1 MNDDADT
8 GITPEASSYVLSDD
22 STPGASHTGHLTHDM
37 DALGTTGNVVAPAQG
52 EPDPRITAALEEQI
66 PLLGRAMDE
75 FLDAMAP
82 EGSLLEPLRERLH
95 WGLVNVLHHHTTKL
109 QSMADRAAQDLRAVN
124 HLVPANEVSQLE
136 LERATIVA
144 QDRHQRL
151 AAFEELH
158 SAAAFHY
165 RHRNGDAWRP
175 KLPNRSYVGT
185 QTQYAGSYSN
195 QRDTARAARAL
206 QRQIQ
211 RDREQAEEAR
221 SRRAAP
227 RNPDAYHVVV
237 TGDPD
242 YPQLGQ
248 ISTALERLHRKHPTL
263 VVNTLHETEIGQFA
277 AEWAQL
283 HNVPHR
289 YIGIR
294 RPGDL
299 VDFALSLPQASNPQ
313 VQATQL
319 GEAHAFAP
327 ILRQQRAILSL
338 NPSVVLAFGDERWG
352 AEPFT
357 QLAHDHQ
364 LPLWAFDR
372 QGQSR
377 AYAAGQAPAVEN
389 PLPTRTLVYAGIGAR
404 ATPAETQELMTQV
417 AAELGAQNFTLR
429 SGGARGADQAF
440 EAGANLANSPKQ
452 IFIPNDGFNGRT
464 SGVDSAS
471 ADIPRRAFDI
481 AAEHHPSWDRLK
493 PATQALH
500 ARNTLQ
506 ILGPHCD
513 QPVDFVLCWTADG
526 RDSGGTGQALRV
538 ARAYNIPIANLGGP
552 DAPRD
557 VDAVLEKLGPL
568 VPQWS
573 AEDRERIEQFAQHI
587 HREPLRDRPAEY
599 AQEDRADFA
608 HNERTLKH
616 CANRF
621 NRLLEVVGPQGT
633 QLSDHRPS
641 VAWGMCHVL
650 HYQLNDLS
658 RQARDTSL
666 ADSSTLAA
674 QTGQLAVLREGLNA
688 HYSALGFGAW
698 NPRSRGLDNR
708 PSQTYA
714 NLQASAFLAGLDQ
727 SAIDA
732 HRPENAR
739 ILVEGTEGLTLNDY
753 DRLDRYLTRIRDW
766 HREHEGRDIS
776 VVHKSPQSIL
786 RQWCEN
792 KGVHQHLYT
801 PDFRRSAARAPAERD
816 RAMVNDVRPDRY
828 VELADDKQA
837 RYTRRHVEDY
847 NRKAERTGERAI
859 PVTRPRSADAKVVD
873 INTAKAAREAAQSH
887 AALRFHS
894 RAEEGALLSPRSI
907 TPFSIEGVQWRSVH
921 HYYAAS
927 LFGAVRS
934 TAAEQVYQAIRQ
946 EPDVAQAQRLA
957 AEQAP
962 NLSTVADWDER
973 RVGIMAEA
981 LAAKFAPGTRAAE
994 YLLSTG
1000 ERPLVHNGDPFW
1012 GVGKDDNGRNLLG
1025 AMLEQCRRSLRA
1037 GDAPDVETM
1046 LQPTHGI
1053 VIDHPAAARVA
1064 DYQIAQERHA
1074 ASYDRWTA
1082 SYASQEP
1089 RVAAQLAAETTELSQ
1104 QLGRA
1109 AQHFLANYERYEPFL
1124 DSAEV
1129 SKATLEAD
1137 QQNLTVEQT
1146 HSHTRQQHQDLG
1158 AQMG

>member
-1 MNDDADT
+1 
-8 GITPEASSYVLSDD
+8 
-22 STPGASHTGHLTHDM
+22 
-37 DALGTTGNVVAPAQG
+37 
-52 EPDPRITAALEEQI
+52 
-66 PLLGRAMDE
+66 MDE
-75 FLDAMAP
+75 FIDAMAP
-82 EGSLLEPLRERLH
+82 EGSVLEPLRERLH
-95 WGLVNVLHHHTTKL
+95 WGLVNVLHHHSTKL
-109 QSMADRAAQDLRAVN
+109 QRMADAAAQDLRALN
-124 HLVPANEVSQLE
+124 HTVPANEISQLE
-136 LERATIVA
+136 LEAATVTA
-144 QDRHQRL
+144 QARHERL
-151 AAFEELH
+151 GAFEELH

-165 RHRNGDAWRP
+165 RHRNGDTWRP
-175 KLPNRSYVGT
+175 KLPHLSYVGT
-185 QTQYAGSYSN
+185 QTRYEGSYSTG
-195 QRDTARAARAL
+195 RDTARAARAL

-211 RDREQAEEAR
+211 RDREQAR
-221 SRRAAP
+221 VRRAAP

-242 YPQLGQ
+242 YPRLEQV
-248 ISTALERLHRKHPTL
+248 STVLEHLHRKHPTL
-263 VVNTLHETEIGQFA
+263 VVNTLHETEIGTFA

-289 YIGIR
+289 PIGMR

-299 VDFALSLPQASNPQ
+299 VDFALSLPRSSNPQ
-313 VQATQL
+313 RQAAQL

-327 ILRQQRAILSL
+327 VLRHQRAILAL
-338 NPSVVLAFGDERWG
+338 NPSVVLAFGDDRWG
-352 AEPFT
+352 AEPFA
-357 QLAHDHQ
+357 QLAHDRQ

-372 QGQSR
+372 EGESR

-389 PLPTRTLVYAGIGAR
+389 PLPTRTPVYAGIGAR

-417 AAELGAQNFTLR
+417 AAELGAQHYTLR
-429 SGGARGADQAF
+429 SGGARGADRAF
-440 EAGANLANSPKQ
+440 EAGANLANAPKQ
-452 IFIPNDGFNGRT
+452 IFIPHDGFNGRT

-471 ADIPRRAFDI
+471 ADIPQRAFDI
-481 AAEHHPSWDRLK
+481 AAEHHPNWGRLK
-493 PATQALH
+493 PSTQALH

-526 RDSGGTGQALRV
+526 RDAGGTGQALRV
-538 ARAYNIPIANLGGP
+538 ARAYNVPIGNLGGP
-552 DAPRD
+552 DAPRS
-557 VDAVLEKLGPL
+557 VGAVLDELRPL
-568 VPQWS
+568 LPRWS

-599 AQEDRADFA
+599 AQEARADFS

-621 NRLLEVVGPQGT
+621 NRLLEVLGPQGT

-650 HYQLNDLS
+650 HYQLNDLT
-658 RQARDTSL
+658 RQARDASL
-666 ADSSTLAA
+666 ADSNTLAA
-674 QTGQLAVLREGLNA
+674 RTGQLAVLREGLNH

-698 NPRSRGLDNR
+698 KPRSRGLEKR

-714 NLQASAFLAGLDQ
+714 NLQASAFLAGRDQ
-727 SAIDA
+727 AAIDA

-739 ILVEGTEGLTLNDY
+739 ILVEGTEGLTFDDY

-776 VVHKSPQSIL
+776 IVHKSPQSIL

-837 RYTRRHVEDY
+837 RYTRRHVEDH
-847 NRKAERTGERAI
+847 NRKAERTGERTI
-859 PVTRPRSADAKVVD
+859 PITRPRSAHAKVVN
-873 INTAKAAREAAQSH
+873 INAAKAVREAAQSH
-887 AALRFHS
+887 APLRFHS

-907 TPFSIEGVQWRSVH
+907 TPFSVEGVEWPSVH

-927 LFGAVRS
+927 RFGAVRS
-934 TAAEQVYQAIRQ
+934 TAAEQVFQAIRTA
-946 EPDVAQAQRLA
+946 PDVARAERLA

-962 NLSTVADWDER
+962 ALSTVGDWDGR
-973 RVGIMAEA
+973 RIGIMAEA

-994 YLLSTG
+994 YLVSTG
-1000 ERPLVHNGDPFW
+1000 ERPLVLNGDSFW
-1012 GVGKDDNGRNLLG
+1012 GAGKADDGRNLLG

-1046 LQPTHGI
+1046 LQPTHGL

-1064 DYQIAQERHA
+1064 DYQAARDRYA

-1082 SYASQEP
+1082 SYTTQEP
-1089 RVAAQLAAETTELSQ
+1089 RVAAELAAETNALSQ

-1124 DSAEV
+1124 DHAEV
-1129 SKATLEAD
+1129 AKATLEAD
-1137 QQNLTVEQT
+1137 QQKLTMEQARSQ
-1146 HSHTRQQHQDLG
+1146 SHQHQQDLG